1 MPAKGRASAGRALA
15 IATAAV
21 LLTAS
26 AASAEHRASGRAG
39 VRHLPHAFERTYG
52 YVPRQVPGQ
61 APRYGSHTGVFSSD
75 AQGRQSYP
83 NPDRD
88 FSIENL
94 SSHAY

>member
-15 IATAAV
+15 MAIAAV

-26 AASAEHRASGRAG
+26 AARAEHRASGRAG
-39 VRHLPHAFERTYG
+39 VRHLPHAYG
-52 YVPRQVPGQ
+52 NVPRQVPGQ
-61 APRYGSHTGVFSSD
+61 APRYGSHTDVFSSD